1 MMGYDDNRNFFR
13 MMVNSP
19 CEVVVSDNQSTR
31 TLTSVCKDLSATGMS
46 LEVEESV
53 EIGATAQVSI
63 ESTSS
68 QIPSLNANVKVIR
81 CTASNESSYIL
92 GVEIVEM
99 K

>member
-1 MMGYDDNRNFFR
+1 
-13 MMVNSP
+13 
-19 CEVVVSDNQSTR
+19 
-31 TLTSVCKDLSATGMS
+31 MS